1 MIRASVTAVPE
12 LFYKEGFDVHVEE
25 FLSYIVREIHTTVV
39 ATESMPLVINQA
51 NCLHCGNCLMVCPA
65 GAVERR

>member
-25 FLSYIVREIHTTVV
+25 FLSYMSCGCRGKK
-39 ATESMPLVINQA
+39 VIA
-51 NCLHCGNCLMVCPA
+51 
-65 GAVERR
+65 